1 MTLTASTFDRILSLD
16 SDTAAFG
23 QSLSEAFANTATV
36 GKDEST
42 MPMASKPTSGP
53 KSDQN
58 ID

>member
-1 MTLTASTFDRILSLD
+1 MQGFTSVELFVPSTFACVD
-16 SDTAAFG
+16 
-23 QSLSEAFANTATV
+23 FAKTPTV

-42 MPMASKPTSGP
+42 IPIASYPTSGP